1 MPITENEEKCRHDQM
16 IDGLSITGH
25 WVA

>member
-1 MPITENEEKCRHDQM
+1 MRITEKADESRQDQM